1 LCAREL
7 PVPTGHPAR
16 EIQDRHIHLKR
27 QGVDDM
33 QTVEADSKRAGRVP
47 SALAGLAV
55 VSISNGTE
63 VDVEDFLYLI
73 PNASFFRQRVTVV
86 ESGRDGIRMVW

>member
-1 LCAREL
+1 
-7 PVPTGHPAR
+7 
-16 EIQDRHIHLKR
+16 
-27 QGVDDM
+27 M
-33 QTVEADSKRAGRVP
+33 QTVEANSKRAGRVP

>member
-1 LCAREL
+1 
-7 PVPTGHPAR
+7 
-16 EIQDRHIHLKR
+16 
-27 QGVDDM
+27 M

-47 SALAGLAV
+47 SAFAGLAV
-55 VSISNGTE
+55 VSISNGTQ